1 MTNKKVFI
9 ISLTMVLISFIIL
22 ALWYTQKENSRVTEV
37 AQTNLFRESAMIL
50 GSREAPVTVV
60 EFFDPECES
69 CRAFHPLVKMLLE
82 EFKDKVQVHFRYA
95 AFHGNSAFAIKILEA
110 SRQQNKYWE
119 VLEILYQYQPQWG
132 DHHNP
137 RPELIWTYLDGLDLD
152 IVALKNDMTNIDIEK
167 IIQQDAADGAS
178 LGVRMTPSFFVN
190 GEPLTSFGYQQ
201 LRELVMKHL

>member
-37 AQTNLFRESAMIL
+37 AQTNLFRETAMIL
-50 GSREAPVTVV
+50 GPREAPVTVV

-119 VLEILYQYQPQWG
+119 VLDVLYQYQPQWG

-201 LRELVMKHL
+201 LRELVMKNL